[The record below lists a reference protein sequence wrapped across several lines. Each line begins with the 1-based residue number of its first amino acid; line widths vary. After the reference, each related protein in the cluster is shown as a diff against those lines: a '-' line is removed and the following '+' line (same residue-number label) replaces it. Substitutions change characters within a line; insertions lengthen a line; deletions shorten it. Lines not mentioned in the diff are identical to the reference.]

1 MSVSIRHRSSV
12 ANRDTVEAA
21 SILDCLNA
29 VKRGFDAISTHE
41 GGASSSSSMLMAGA
55 PAFDPVV
62 EIDDLREQRRTQGY
76 QAEDGTNVM
85 RGVDKDDLYNEE
97 WLTQYM
103 KSEKMLAR
111 NPFYRFAMFVASQTG
126 RSTEEML
133 DQSQVQRETVARAQA
148 AGARLEE
155 LRRKQR
161 ESDTTPTN
169 VEFQQKSY
177 EKARNEAQALRTA
190 LQDLSAARTCFQD
203 RISDPDV
210 QEKANAIRTRPTTID
225 LSGLFNFITR
235 TSIINNGP
243 AGYQNT
249 HQRLRDTLITS
260 FNLFAAGNP
269 ATPQIAQ
276 LKAEMPRSSNMALN
290 LAVLRYSATRDD
302 LLRHI
307 TEPSTRLFAADSIYG
322 KEPFLYGDDLVTLSK
337 LIFENGGIESILFR
351 KISFLLYAHLN
362 RMRKNGGFG
371 DEFSVSRPREPPVV
385 PAPRERGKPREING
399 RNVVF
404 EIDDDEL
411 VGMIDSPQLYD
422 KDRLAAAQRN
432 LFENASVTETM
443 ALLDRLLDPMYRLLV
458 PHLFYSESQDEFS
471 VYAGTSIP
479 GNTIRAVDPQDPNTV
494 YPLLSLILYE
504 AMVLIYTAAFSER
517 QNLNRE
523 RLVRNLAEAA
533 DKVFTF
539 TAAQESSFI
548 RQALGRLIQA
558 SGVVDC
564 VALYIFTR
572 STIGQP
578 LDGIDKTREET
589 LRAFLHDPSKEE
601 SAYAIF
607 SSAFMSGL
615 VDGAFAVNPLFV
627 QKSHQRFQEIVETE
641 TDRVIDL
648 VRNRDLVVLEQTAVR
663 EREVLEEQ
671 RRERA
676 RRLLEQKEHHEF
688 HLKQILEENYVPTAS
703 TALSA
708 RNTGVLIF
716 SHLLTGAINASY
728 QDLVLYVPCVAN
740 SFGRPEALIL
750 SEDYWCPFASL
761 VQARVR
767 LTSVR
772 HPVIYQAVIAERRS
786 RIGVR
791 SELDTVRQ
799 VAGSDRSIRHVSGKC
814 TCLPQYGNG
823 SATWQSSTN
832 LIGHQS
838 IF

>member
-1 MSVSIRHRSSV
+1 MSVSIRHRSSAV
-12 ANRDTVEAA
+12 DRDPVESA

-29 VKRGFDAISTHE
+29 VKRGFDAISGTNE
-41 GGASSSSSMLMAGA
+41 GGPHTMLMAGA

-103 KSEKMLAR
+103 KSERMLAK

-161 ESDTTPTN
+161 ESDTSPN
-169 VEFQQKSY
+169 SVEFQQKSY
-177 EKARNEAQALRTA
+177 EKALNEARALRTA
-190 LQDLSAARTCFQD
+190 LQDLSTARTCFLD
-203 RISDPDV
+203 RISDPEV
-210 QEKANAIRTRPTTID
+210 QEKARAIRVRPTNPT
-225 LSGLFNFITR
+225 LVGLFDLITR

-249 HQRLRDTLITS
+249 HQRLRDTLITA
-260 FNLFAAGNP
+260 FNLFATENA
-269 ATPQIAQ
+269 AAPQIAQ

-307 TEPSTRLFAADSIYG
+307 TEPSTRLFPVDSTYG

-337 LIFENGGIESILFR
+337 LIFENDGTESILFR

-371 DEFSVSRPREPPVV
+371 DEFAVSRPREPLVV
-385 PAPRERGKPREING
+385 PPPRQRGQTREING
-399 RNVVF
+399 KSVLF

-422 KDRLAAAQRN
+422 KDRLAEAQRR
-432 LFENASVTETM
+432 LFENASVNETM
-443 ALLDRLLDPMYRLLV
+443 ALVDRLLDPMYRLLV
-458 PHLFYSESQDEFS
+458 QHLFYSESPDEFS
-471 VYAGTSIP
+471 VYAGTSLP
-479 GNTIRAVDPQDPNTV
+479 GNTIRVVERNNPDAL
-494 YPLLSLILYE
+494 YPLLSVILYE
-504 AMVLIYTAAFSER
+504 AMVLIYTASFSGT
-517 QNLNRE
+517 QNLNPE
-523 RLVRNLAEAA
+523 RIIRNLTEAA
-533 DKVFTF
+533 NKVFTF
-539 TAAQESSFI
+539 TAAQESSFV

-564 VALYIFTR
+564 VALYIYTR

-578 LDGIDKTREET
+578 LDGIDKSREEA

-615 VDGAFAVNPLFV
+615 VNGAFAANQLFV
-627 QKSHQRFQEIVETE
+627 QKSHQRFQEIVETD

-648 VRNRDLVVLEQTAVR
+648 VRGRDLVILEQTAER
-663 EREVLEEQ
+663 EGEVLEEQ
-671 RRERA
+671 RKERA

-688 HLKQILEENYVPTAS
+688 HLNQILEENYVPTAS

-716 SHLLTGAINASY
+716 SHLLTGAINASF

-740 SFGRPEALIL
+740 SFGKPEALIL
-750 SEDYWCPFASL
+750 SEEYWCPFASL

-772 HPVIYQAVIAERRS
+772 HPVIYQAVIAEKRS
-786 RIGVR
+786 RMGVR
-791 SELDTVRQ
+791 SELDTMRQ
-799 VAGSDRSIRHVSGKC
+799 VAGSDRFIRHASGKC
-814 TCLPQYGNG
+814 TCLPKYGHG
-823 SATWQSSTN
+823 VTSWQSSTN
-832 LIGHQS
+832 LIDHQS